1 MERAWSVIEIDI
13 VNYLSNNPMLIVV
26 GAVAAIIGIRLLRF
40 SLKIA
45 GAALIVLAVIYFA
58 KILF

>member
-1 MERAWSVIEIDI
+1 MERAWLVIDI
-13 VNYLSNNPMLIVV
+13 VSYLINNPLLIVV

>member
-1 MERAWSVIEIDI
+1 VWLVIDI
-13 VNYLSNNPMLIVV
+13 VSYLINNPLLIVV